1 MTLEETFKQG
11 RIVASG
17 WVFQQTFLHVKKS
30 YVFQEVLGELI
41 FHCTHWLICPNIV
54 CFSYLSQFS
63 CPSLIILEVSCLN
76 LISILKLCLLE
87 DLNGIGLKAVFESRL
102 LEEYSGNK
110 SLTSQVVTS
119 LPLIG
124 VNGIVVTQHALTLL
138 LLIVLHVVVWHTDRR
153 EHWSTSSLW
162 KIWR

>member
-1 MTLEETFKQG
+1 M
-11 RIVASG
+11 
-17 WVFQQTFLHVKKS
+17 
-30 YVFQEVLGELI
+30 
-41 FHCTHWLICPNIV
+41 
-54 CFSYLSQFS
+54 
-63 CPSLIILEVSCLN
+63 N

-138 LLIVLHVVVWHTDRR
+138 ILIVLHVVVWHTIQV
-153 EHWSTSSLW
+153 EGEAL
-162 KIWR
+162 KYI